1 MTSGDSQ
8 SEKPKQSQPIR
19 DAATLILY
27 RRRGTGSDGRFEVL
41 MGERHG
47 ASAFMPNR
55 YVFPGGRLDLADY
68 RIRPAAPLSPVST
81 ARLARCRGTGP
92 RKALALALAAI
103 RETFE
108 ESGLRIAAPAPGMQ
122 PDPPPAGW
130 AAFCAGGLAP
140 DPSRLLYVCRA
151 ITPPGRP
158 RRFDARFFAAPAE
171 AATGD
176 LCPSPELDKLSWV
189 TREETQD
196 LPLPNITQFV
206 IATLEDWLR
215 PGSADDPD
223 CRVPFHYMRH
233 GQRRLDWE

>member
-1 MTSGDSQ
+1 MTSADSQ
-8 SEKPKQSQPIR
+8 SEKPTAPQPIR

-27 RRRGTGSDGRFEVL
+27 RRRGAGSDGRFEVL

-68 RIRPAAPLSPVST
+68 KIQPAAPLSPVSA
-81 ARLARCRGTGP
+81 ARLARCKGTGP

-108 ESGLRIAAPAPGMQ
+108 ESGLRIAAPTSESAPA
-122 PDPPPAGW
+122 PANW

-176 LCPSPELDKLSWV
+176 LHPSPELDKLSWV
-189 TREETQD
+189 TREETRG

-215 PGSADDPD
+215 PASADDPD

>member
-1 MTSGDSQ
+1 MTPADSQ
-8 SEKPKQSQPIR
+8 SEKTKAPQPIR

-27 RRRGTGSDGRFEVL
+27 RRRGRDGRLEVL

-68 RIRPAAPLSPVST
+68 KIRPAAPLNPVST
-81 ARLARCRGTGP
+81 ARLARCKGTGP
-92 RKALALALAAI
+92 RKALALALTAI

-108 ESGLRIAAPAPGMQ
+108 ESGLRLAAPASK
-122 PDPPPAGW
+122 PALAPASW
-130 AAFCAGGLAP
+130 AAFCADGLAP
-140 DPSRLLYVCRA
+140 DPARLLYVCRA

-171 AATGD
+171 AATGA
-176 LCPSPELDKLSWV
+176 LCPSSELDKLSWV
-189 TREETQD
+189 TREETQN

-206 IATLEDWLR
+206 IASLEDWLR
-215 PGSADDPD
+215 PASADDPA